1 MAKINIE
8 NIDIVC
14 SELSVAQIYNKIISD
29 VAPTGNILAVGDSA
43 RDHAILN
50 MQYFKDNRENIN
62 AIGINIV
69 KSHCGP
75 FNHFEIKYCNAHNIE
90 YPDGYFDSVL
100 SIMML
105 EHDPE
110 FWLSVNE
117 MKRVLKNGGSFIIG
131 IPGFVNPI
139 KISSDKFHLGNG
151 TICYE
156 NHGDPDCYR
165 FSPHAFEYFIFKG
178 MDRVRIFYSK
188 LPPRLIG
195 TGYKI

>member
-8 NIDIVC
+8 NIEI
-14 SELSVAQIYNKIISD
+14 SEFSIAQIYNKIISD
-29 VAPTGNILAVGDSA
+29 VAPIGNILAVGDSA

-50 MQYFKDNRENIN
+50 MQYFRDNKEKIN
-62 AIGINIV
+62 STGINIV
-69 KSHCGP
+69 RSHCGR
-75 FNHFEIKYCNAHNIE
+75 FDHFEVKYCNAHNIE

-100 SIMML
+100 SFMML

-110 FWLSVNE
+110 FWISVCE
-117 MKRVLKNGGSFIIG
+117 MKRVLKNGGTFIIAV
-131 IPGFVNPI
+131 PGFVNSI

-165 FSPHAFEYFIFKG
+165 FSPDAFEYFSLKE
-178 MDRVRIFYSK
+178 
-188 LPPRLIG
+188 LIESEFFALNYHQG
-195 TGYKI
+195 